1 MRSSPRGRII
11 HQPQS
16 TYSRIT
22 VGKNRPQS
30 VVPRS
35 LCSGS
40 LSKGTLLEILCL
52 GGLIWG
58 VFGLIPIITATNGA
72 AARASMV
79 LNDPISSLTSIC
91 AGKSLLIHRGNSELV
106 TLDLDSQVFHL
117 TLKLNR
123 GVLAGSCVSDDGR
136 VSIHSVDAQ
145 EIMILRN
152 GELIVSEMFRRSEDV
167 PWGSVVIGIS
177 MNGSRAIRV
186 LRGTDVRCWDC
197 SQDIPVES
205 EFTLKELAEKIVL
218 DREGNR
224 LFVATQPG
232 NFQSYDLRTG
242 ELLQSL
248 SGVGPLTAKPVI
260 SGDGLSIALVQDRSI
275 TRYDVATNQKSWTVQ
290 LTEQHSLLGS
300 SLSPNGKW
308 LAVGGAS
315 GPVHILDFST
325 GQVKRTLLEVKSL
338 GAFAFSSCSDKL
350 YAGGLDGAVSTW
362 SVREGI
368 QMGHIKPN

>member
-1 MRSSPRGRII
+1 M
-11 HQPQS
+11 
-16 TYSRIT
+16 
-22 VGKNRPQS
+22 
-30 VVPRS
+30 
-35 LCSGS
+35 
-40 LSKGTLLEILCL
+40 
-52 GGLIWG
+52 
-58 VFGLIPIITATNGA
+58 
-72 AARASMV
+72 
-79 LNDPISSLTSIC
+79 
-91 AGKSLLIHRGNSELV
+91 
-106 TLDLDSQVFHL
+106 
-117 TLKLNR
+117 
-123 GVLAGSCVSDDGR
+123 
-136 VSIHSVDAQ
+136 
-145 EIMILRN
+145 
-152 GELIVSEMFRRSEDV
+152 
-167 PWGSVVIGIS
+167 
-177 MNGSRAIRV
+177 
-186 LRGTDVRCWDC
+186 
-197 SQDIPVES
+197 
-205 EFTLKELAEKIVL
+205 
-218 DREGNR
+218 
-224 LFVATQPG
+224 
-232 NFQSYDLRTG
+232 
-242 ELLQSL
+242 